1 MKLRLLLLIVS
12 AALLAFS
19 GGYVHS
25 KNVSTETLEIT
36 QTDEKIILDYLD
48 NQTNDLASPH
58 RGRMY
63 SAFNL
68 LGTRR
73 NKIYLWVTKIEYL
86 QAGGKITHEGG
97 DAVSS
102 HVVLYVKKTGK
113 NFRILSHKF
122 PDDGENYFK
131 SLKKLFP
138 PDIQSPNYDDNLK
151 LKEITRTRAE
161 EDFNPS

>member
-1 MKLRLLLLIVS
+1 MNLRLIFVIV
-12 AALLAFS
+12 LVTIIVFS
-19 GGYVHS
+19 GGYSYS

-36 QTDEKIILDYLD
+36 QADEKIILDYLD
-48 NQTNDLASPH
+48 NETNDLASPH
-58 RGRMY
+58 RGKMY

-68 LGTRR
+68 LGTSR

-86 QAGGKITHEGG
+86 QVGDKITHEGG

-122 PDDGENYFK
+122 PDDGENYVK

-138 PDIQSPNYDDNLK
+138 PNILRPNYDDNLK
-151 LKEITRTRAE
+151 LEEITRTRAE
-161 EDFNPS
+161 EDMAN